1 MYSPGNGGSM
11 LDEKRKKGKH
21 LTLLDRYEIQK
32 GLREHRNFREISEII
47 GCSPDTISKELRK
60 HRYLKRRNAYG
71 LKLAKPN
78 RCKHRDT
85 CRKKDVCNK
94 KKGHKC
100 RIPCRECLKC
110 NELCSNFV
118 DSPCKVGSKAPYVC
132 NGCPKS
138 SKCLFDKYFYS
149 AEYANREYQQELHES
164 RKGINL
170 TRDELAA
177 LDELISPLILKGQP
191 LSHIVEHHKEEIPC
205 GERTLYN
212 YLTSGYL
219 TAKSIDMRRV
229 VRYKKRRKKVIQI
242 RNNSKKEG
250 HRYSDYLKFR
260 EENPNVRV
268 VQMDT
273 VEGVKGGK
281 LFQTMLW
288 PENNLMLIFLI
299 ESKEMKN
306 TVTTIDWLE
315 ETLGIEMFKE
325 MFPVI
330 LTDNGTEFADPEEFE
345 TGINGGKRTN
355 IFYCEPR
362 HSEQKGELEKNHEYI
377 RYILPKGKSFDELT
391 NEQVLLITNHINNT
405 TRPKLH
411 GLTPMKE
418 ALKSFD
424 KNAMEKLGLN
434 IILPNDICLTPELIK

>member
-1 MYSPGNGGSM
+1 
-11 LDEKRKKGKH
+11 
-21 LTLLDRYEIQK
+21 
-32 GLREHRNFREISEII
+32 
-47 GCSPDTISKELRK
+47 
-60 HRYLKRRNAYG
+60 
-71 LKLAKPN
+71 
-78 RCKHRDT
+78 
-85 CRKKDVCNK
+85 
-94 KKGHKC
+94 
-100 RIPCRECLKC
+100 
-110 NELCSNFV
+110 
-118 DSPCKVGSKAPYVC
+118 
-132 NGCPKS
+132 
-138 SKCLFDKYFYS
+138 
-149 AEYANREYQQELHES
+149 
-164 RKGINL
+164 
-170 TRDELAA
+170 
-177 LDELISPLILKGQP
+177 
-191 LSHIVEHHKEEIPC
+191 
-205 GERTLYN
+205 
-212 YLTSGYL
+212 
-219 TAKSIDMRRV
+219 
-229 VRYKKRRKKVIQI
+229 
-242 RNNSKKEG
+242 
-250 HRYSDYLKFR
+250 
-260 EENPNVRV
+260 
-268 VQMDT
+268 MDT